1 MITIKTVWVVWLSS
15 VTWNLRAVYRAMAG
29 LAESRQYGGI
39 SLFNA
44 LFDPL
49 ALILV
54 GLLSLLLPPV
64 AVISAPITLL
74 CTPKGSWKEVRR
86 MVEAGRVDLRT
97 GNFKE
102 SQGE

>member
-1 MITIKTVWVVWLSS
+1 MIAIKTVWVVWLSS

-54 GLLSLLLPPV
+54 GLLSLLLLPV
-64 AVISAPITLL
+64 AVISTPVTLL
-74 CTPKGSWKEVRR
+74 TTSKGSWREVRR
-86 MVEAGRVDLRT
+86 MVEAGSVDLRT

>member
-1 MITIKTVWVVWLSS
+1 MTTIKTVWVIWLSS

-54 GLLSLLLPPV
+54 GLLSLLLLPV
-64 AVISAPITLL
+64 AVLSTPVTLL
-74 CTPKGSWKEVRR
+74 TTSKGSWREVRR
-86 MVEAGRVDLRT
+86 AVEADSVDLRT

>member
-1 MITIKTVWVVWLSS
+1 MTAIKTAWVIWLSS
-15 VTWNLRAVYRAMAG
+15 VTWNLRAVYRAMAS

-39 SLFNA
+39 SLFTA

-49 ALILV
+49 ALTLV
-54 GLLSLLLPPV
+54 GLLSMLLLPV
-64 AVISAPITLL
+64 AVISAPVTLL
-74 CTPKGSWKEVRR
+74 TTSKGSWREVRR
-86 MVEAGRVDLRT
+86 AVEAGSVDLRT

>member
-1 MITIKTVWVVWLSS
+1 MTAIKTAWVIWLSS

-49 ALILV
+49 ALTLV
-54 GLLSLLLPPV
+54 GLLSMLLLPV
-64 AVISAPITLL
+64 AVISAPVTLL
-74 CTPKGSWKEVRR
+74 CTPESSWREVRKA
-86 MVEAGRVDLRT
+86 VEAGRVNLRT
-97 GNFKE
+97 GDFKE

>member
-1 MITIKTVWVVWLSS
+1 MTAIKTAWVVWLSS

-54 GLLSLLLPPV
+54 GLLSLLLLPV
-64 AVISAPITLL
+64 AVISTPVTLL
-74 CTPKGSWKEVRR
+74 TTSKGSWREVRR
-86 MVEAGRVDLRT
+86 AVEAGSVDLRT

>member
-1 MITIKTVWVVWLSS
+1 MTTIKTVWMIWLSS

-49 ALILV
+49 ALTLV
-54 GLLSLLLPPV
+54 GLLSLLLLPV
-64 AVISAPITLL
+64 AVISLPVTLI
-74 CTPKGSWKEVRR
+74 CTPGSSWREVRKA
-86 MVEAGRVDLRT
+86 VEAGRADLRT

>member
-1 MITIKTVWVVWLSS
+1 MIAIKTAWVVWLSS

-54 GLLSLLLPPV
+54 GLISLLLLPV
-64 AVISAPITLL
+64 AVISAPVTLL
-74 CTPKGSWKEVRR
+74 CTPKGSWRTVRK
-86 MVEAGRVDLRT
+86 MAEEGRVDLRT

>member
-1 MITIKTVWVVWLSS
+1 MTAIKTVWVVWLSS

-54 GLLSLLLPPV
+54 GLLSLLLLPV
-64 AVISAPITLL
+64 AVISTPVTLL
-74 CTPKGSWKEVRR
+74 CTPESSWREVRKA
-86 MVEAGRVDLRT
+86 VEAGRVNLRT
-97 GNFKE
+97 GDFKE

>member
-1 MITIKTVWVVWLSS
+1 MIAIKTAWVVWLSS

-54 GLLSLLLPPV
+54 DGLLQL
-64 AVISAPITLL
+64 
-74 CTPKGSWKEVRR
+74 
-86 MVEAGRVDLRT
+86 
-97 GNFKE
+97 
-102 SQGE
+102 

>member
-1 MITIKTVWVVWLSS
+1 MIAIKTAWVVWLSS

-54 GLLSLLLPPV
+54 GLLSLLLLPV
-64 AVISAPITLL
+64 AVISTPVTLL
-74 CTPKGSWKEVRR
+74 TTSKGSWREVRR

>member
-1 MITIKTVWVVWLSS
+1 MTTIKTVWVIWLSS

-54 GLLSLLLPPV
+54 GLLSLLLLPV
-64 AVISAPITLL
+64 AVISAPVTLL
-74 CTPKGSWKEVRR
+74 TTSKGSWKEVRR
-86 MVEAGRVDLRT
+86 MVEAGSVDLRT

>member
-1 MITIKTVWVVWLSS
+1 MIAIKTVWVVWLSS

-54 GLLSLLLPPV
+54 GLLSLLLLPV
-64 AVISAPITLL
+64 AVISAPVTLL
-74 CTPKGSWKEVRR
+74 CTPKGSWRAVRNA
-86 MVEAGRVDLRT
+86 VEAGRVDLRT

>member
-1 MITIKTVWVVWLSS
+1 MTTIKTVWVVWLSS

-54 GLLSLLLPPV
+54 GLLSLLLLPV
-64 AVISAPITLL
+64 AVLSTPVTLL
-74 CTPKGSWKEVRR
+74 TTSKGSWREVRR
-86 MVEAGRVDLRT
+86 MVEAGSVDLRT

>member
-1 MITIKTVWVVWLSS
+1 MTTIKTVWVIWLSS

-54 GLLSLLLPPV
+54 GLISLLLLPV
-64 AVISAPITLL
+64 AVISAPVTLL
-74 CTPKGSWKEVRR
+74 CTSKGSWRVVRR
-86 MVEAGRVDLRT
+86 MVEAGSVDLRT